1 MDRKNTNIYPKAHF
15 TPQTG
20 WMNDPNG
27 LVFHNGVYE
36 LYYQYNPY
44 GVEWNHISWGH
55 AKSTDLV
62 NWENLPVTLT
72 PDEDGYLFSGCGI
85 RNDHGMLGLPK
96 DALLFFYT
104 AAGHMSPESAGKGFR
119 IMLAVS
125 IGRDAKDLE
134 ILYDRGILEI
144 SANHHMLYKVTDF
157 TELRNR
163 PVHKVTLTAGEV
175 NVKVEIC

>member
-1 MDRKNTNIYPKAHF
+1 MERC
-15 TPQTG
+15 
-20 WMNDPNG
+20 
-27 LVFHNGVYE
+27 
-36 LYYQYNPY
+36 Y
-44 GVEWNHISWGH
+44 GQEKHKYLS
-55 AKSTDLV
+55 KSTDLV

-125 IGRDAKDLE
+125 
-134 ILYDRGILEI
+134 
-144 SANHHMLYKVTDF
+144 TDGM
-157 TELRNR
+157 RR
-163 PVHKVTLTAGEV
+163 IWKSSMTAASW
-175 NVKVEIC
+175 KSPPTITCYIK

>member
-20 WMNDPNG
+20 WMNDTNG

-96 DALLFFYT
+96 DTLLFFYT

-125 IGRDAKDLE
+125 TGGMRRIWK
-134 ILYDRGILEI
+134 
-144 SANHHMLYKVTDF
+144 SSM
-157 TELRNR
+157 
-163 PVHKVTLTAGEV
+163 TAASW
-175 NVKVEIC
+175 KSPPTITCYIK